1 VCICKLDLKIK
12 LQCSF
17 VQGGN
22 KVEYLSL
29 VTLSTNP
36 PQHSHGS
43 GLTIDAAN
51 DSAALEALKTLAEL
65 GLDGMGCSSGNSSIP
80 GESGDGLPR
89 TVNR

>member
-1 VCICKLDLKIK
+1 MSCLK
-12 LQCSF
+12 F
-17 VQGGN
+17 QGGN

-65 GLDGMGCSSGNSSIP
+65 GLDGMGCSNNSSIP
-80 GESGDGLPR
+80 GESGDGTRR

>member
-1 VCICKLDLKIK
+1 M
-12 LQCSF
+12 
-17 VQGGN
+17 
-22 KVEYLSL
+22 EYLSL

-65 GLDGMGCSSGNSSIP
+65 GLDGMGCSSNSSSIP
-80 GESGDGLPR
+80 GESGDGTR
-89 TVNR
+89 RAVNR